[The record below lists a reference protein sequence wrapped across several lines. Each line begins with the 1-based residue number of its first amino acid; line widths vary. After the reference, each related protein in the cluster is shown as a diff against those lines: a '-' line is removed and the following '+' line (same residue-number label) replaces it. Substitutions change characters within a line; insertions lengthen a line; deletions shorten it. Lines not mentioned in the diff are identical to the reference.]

1 MKRICRNCHF
11 LSKEYRD
18 PGTGNPMVFS
28 LSEQEREKAKSAPSD
43 VVATHYALNCHMG
56 VWDEGVSGSM
66 EDRDTIINR
75 TARGTSCFFFPFR
88 RAMLYKAATELQ
100 KRDAQ
105 NEQMRRSNR
114 YTRIGL
120 YVATGALCVNAI
132 VQYFK
137 T

>member
-18 PGTGNPMVFS
+18 PSTGNPLVFS
-28 LSEQEREKAKSAPSD
+28 LTEREREKAESAPSE

-56 VWDEGVSGSM
+56 IWDEGVSGSTQ
-66 EDRDTIINR
+66 DRDTIINR
-75 TARGTSCFFFPFR
+75 TLRSRSCFFIPHR
-88 RAMLYKAATELQ
+88 PAMLYTAAKELQ
-100 KRDAQ
+100 KREAEHE
-105 NEQMRRSNR
+105 NMRRSNR

-120 YVATGALCVNAI
+120 YVAAGALCVNAI

-137 T
+137 S